1 MYSYES
7 ISDSEISVNTFRY
20 ILTSIAILF
29 VSKRV
34 EKGTQS
40 GCFERASGA
49 VVREV
54 RVLFVE
60 EFGILTGVVIESTR
74 RGATLLYRA
83 VRHGSNILIGLLDRA
98 LTIPAVAGMVGTPE
112 IIFYRADDIPE
123 YAVIFADIRRSGR
136 RIIRRINKW
145 DLIRLQQ
152 KKAYSDFTIRIC
164 LVIQLGL
171 EPRTPTLKVLCSTS

>member
-1 MYSYES
+1 M
-7 ISDSEISVNTFRY
+7 
-20 ILTSIAILF
+20 
-29 VSKRV
+29 

-49 VVREV
+49 VTREV

-60 EFGILTGVVIESTR
+60 EFGILTGVVIEATG

-83 VRHGSNILIGLLDRA
+83 VRHGSNILIGLLNRA
-98 LTIPAVAGMVGTPE
+98 LTIPAVAGVVGTPE
-112 IIFYRADDIPE
+112 AILNRANNIPE
-123 YAVIFADIRRSGR
+123 YAVVLADIRRSGR

-152 KKAYSDFTIRIC
+152 KKSIF
-164 LVIQLGL
+164 
-171 EPRTPTLKVLCSTS
+171 